1 MRCALIAFLFSAVA
15 VDAVAQTPVIAGP
28 GVVSCAE
35 FAEGYRR
42 NPRPIETQ
50 FFAWAQG
57 YMSAINL
64 PMRLRNE
71 PTRNLMG
78 MPTASQKQRLRE
90 FCDQRPLSNFELA
103 VRSLYE
109 NLPENPPKSN

>member
-1 MRCALIAFLFSAVA
+1 MRIAMSALFFMVTTI
-15 VDAVAQTPVIAGP
+15 DAVAQTPVIAGP
-28 GVVSCAE
+28 GVISCAQ

-42 NPRPIETQ
+42 NPRATEIQ

-64 PMRLRNE
+64 PMRLRNQS
-71 PTRNLMG
+71 TRNLMG
-78 MPTASQKQRLRE
+78 IPTASQKQHLRA

-103 VRSLYE
+103 VRDLYE
-109 NLPENPPKSN
+109 NLPENPLKSN

>member
-1 MRCALIAFLFSAVA
+1 MRRTLSALFFTIAIG
-15 VDAVAQTPVIAGP
+15 DAVAQTPVIAGP
-28 GVVSCAE
+28 GVASCAE

-42 NPRPIETQ
+42 TPGPTEIQ

-78 MPTASQKQRLRE
+78 ISTASQKQHLRT

-109 NLPENPPKSN
+109 SLPENPAKSN